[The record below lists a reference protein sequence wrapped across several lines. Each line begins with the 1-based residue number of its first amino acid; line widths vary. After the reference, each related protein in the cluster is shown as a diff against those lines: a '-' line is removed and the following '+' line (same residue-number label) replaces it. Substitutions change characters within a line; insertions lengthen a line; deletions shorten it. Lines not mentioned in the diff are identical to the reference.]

1 MDDQLEQRIL
11 ACEQE
16 NARLRKKINRQNGLW
31 VLGLLLALG
40 GGAIAG
46 NSIRNAVFDS
56 VKAREVVV
64 VDGKGVIRA
73 RLGGDLPDAVMAGG
87 RVSKRGSKAAGVM
100 LYDEEGIERGGYV
113 TQDEG
118 SNVMLT
124 LDSKYRQAAL
134 FVAGP
139 DQAQASAMKLWTAG
153 SSIELRSD
161 SNGSRLS
168 VADKGG
174 VTHQQPVIAPLSPAT
189 CTQQKEYE
197 RKYPGERVCQSR
209 YTEAACSA
217 CLQSE

>member
-1 MDDQLEQRIL
+1 MDTHLEQRIL
-11 ACEQE
+11 ACERE

-31 VLGLLLALG
+31 MLGLLLALG

-46 NSIRNAVFDS
+46 NSIKNAVFDS

-87 RVSKRGSKAAGVM
+87 RVSRRGSKAAGVM

-124 LDSKYRQAAL
+124 LDSKFRQAAL

-139 DQAQASAMKLWTAG
+139 DQSQASAMKLWTAD
-153 SSIELRSD
+153 SSVELRSD

-168 VADKGG
+168 VADKAG
-174 VTHQQPVIAPLSPAT
+174 VTHQQPVIAPLSAAT
-189 CTQQKEYE
+189 CAQQKEYE
-197 RKYPGERVCQSR
+197 RKYPGERVCRSR
-209 YTEAACSA
+209 YTEAACGA
-217 CLQSE
+217 CLQAE

>member
-1 MDDQLEQRIL
+1 MDNQLEQRIL

-56 VKAREVVV
+56 VKDREVVV

-139 DQAQASAMKLWTAG
+139 DQSQASAMKLWTAG

-168 VADKGG
+168 VADKAG

-209 YTEAACSA
+209 YTEAACNA

>member
-1 MDDQLEQRIL
+1 MDNQLEQRIL

-31 VLGLLLALG
+31 MLGLLLALG

>member
-1 MDDQLEQRIL
+1 MDNQLEQRIL